1 MTHVDDA
8 IRRALSAEDA
18 RALDALSREENVI
31 QQALNAF
38 QGRNRVFGLLGWFG
52 GFALF
57 AVTVLFAWRFIQA
70 TDTRSMMLWG
80 AGAALTVT
88 GVSMIKLWF
97 FMEMQKNEIVR
108 EVKRLELQV
117 SALIA
122 ISARPA

>member
-18 RALDALSREENVI
+18 HALDALSREENII

-38 QGRNRVFGLLGWFG
+38 RGRNRLFGAIGWTG
-52 GFALF
+52 GLALF
-57 AVTVLFAWRFIQA
+57 AVGCLFVWRFFAAVDI
-70 TDTRSMMLWG
+70 REMLIWGGG
-80 AGAALTVT
+80 AGLVMAGLA
-88 GVSMIKLWF
+88 MIKLWF

-117 SALIA
+117 SALIS
-122 ISARPA
+122 ISSRGA